1 MAYLYFAKV
10 NVNNDI
16 FKVYEGEKSIEE
28 ILNRLILSVNTEDNI
43 ILPKNR
49 GYIKFITLSTNV

>member
-43 ILPKNR
+43 ILPRRKKL
-49 GYIKFITLSTNV
+49 Y